1 MTEIK
6 DFIDADVPY
15 EDVPRLS
22 ERYLDSFPTNMQGG
36 SHFTLRAWFAN
47 VLVEREVLLK
57 TVPINVEPRMA
68 VLEIGW
74 RPVSG
79 PYPTFHGKL
88 YALRGDTRSCRLEI
102 EGSYAPPGGI
112 AGAAFDAILG
122 HRIAAE
128 SIHDLLV
135 RFKDAFDELH
145 KTALQ

>member
-1 MTEIK
+1 M
-6 DFIDADVPY
+6 
-15 EDVPRLS
+15 
-22 ERYLDSFPTNMQGG
+22 
-36 SHFTLRAWFAN
+36 
-47 VLVEREVLLK
+47 
-57 TVPINVEPRMA
+57 
-68 VLEIGW
+68 
-74 RPVSG
+74 
-79 PYPTFHGKL
+79 
-88 YALRGDTRSCRLEI
+88 EI